1 MLIIF
6 FFDYR
11 KKYYKYLT
19 KKFFY
24 DKFYFVERKKMKEQ
38 ITHII
43 NFEEVKID
51 PDFPVFTTSVVCKL
65 LNIPIWVLK
74 QLDNE
79 GIVSPK
85 REKKGTT
92 RFYSKKELKKINHCW
107 KYMQIFI
114 VKIPGL
120 RIILKME
127 EENIKKR

>member
-1 MLIIF
+1 
-6 FFDYR
+6 
-11 KKYYKYLT
+11 
-19 KKFFY
+19 
-24 DKFYFVERKKMKEQ
+24 MKEQ

-107 KYMQIFI
+107 KYMQIFR